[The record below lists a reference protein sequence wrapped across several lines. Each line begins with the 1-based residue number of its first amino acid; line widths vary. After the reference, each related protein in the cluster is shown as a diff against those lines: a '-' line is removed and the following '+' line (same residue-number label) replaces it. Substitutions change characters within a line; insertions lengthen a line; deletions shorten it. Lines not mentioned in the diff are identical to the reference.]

1 MKNTLYTLILALILA
16 GCYKDEGNYEYNFG
30 NMNEINLDSI
40 TFTPQS
46 YESLSG
52 TMIEIR
58 QPMEDTL
65 VQRVSVDLRQTL
77 YTDYSKLDFLWIRNF
92 TDRNSFG
99 ELMPVC
105 DSVHT
110 AGYVDLTFPP
120 LESRT
125 YSLRLIITDRQT
137 ELQYFKSLSVK
148 TRPIYKNS
156 LFVLHG
162 KEPGERRLGNI
173 EVVGTIAN
181 ITTDAYKA
189 LNPESTKNPFANTFM
204 LDFTAGINSGVSAD
218 DSRYFRTLCAFHE
231 DGTANV
237 WEPHG
242 LTQKFRAVPA
252 YVFLPK
258 WGAVMPKRII
268 GLGDPVAMQDFR
280 MLIDRNGRYYVAG
293 SYFNFIPYDNKLS
306 SDIGHQSDFIAAMGT
321 IMSNYYIIWDS
332 KNNRFLY
339 QAKVHNMNGYSGES
353 KGRTAANATA
363 MPPLLD
369 ACVDFSTLPEGYSP
383 VGKRA
388 VYAYISSMGYEYNAS
403 HPFFIFLD
411 EKTGEYYLYDLKP
424 QTGDKD
430 SEEARIH
437 TRAKADDPGRWLIQR
452 ASATDPAFSITARK
466 LPSLTPGDYSSSI
479 CYSFSF
485 STNYIFF
492 IDQTGRTVYRYNTMN
507 DELYTVYESPQDYT
521 VTQIKFHS
529 TFASEFQKEQGRY
542 LSIALDNGKNGA
554 VTEVKL
560 DNTGDLDDTYPVVL
574 YEGTATEKFG
584 TIQDMQYVHEY
595 LND

>member
-1 MKNTLYTLILALILA
+1 MKNTLYTLILALFLT
-16 GCYKDEGNYEYNFG
+16 GCYKDKGNYEYDFE
-30 NMNEINLDSI
+30 NMNEIDLDSI

-52 TMIEIR
+52 TVIEIR
-58 QPMEDTL
+58 QPMKDTL
-65 VQRVSVDLRQTL
+65 EQRVSVNLQQTI

-99 ELMPVC
+99 ELTPVH
-105 DSVHT
+105 DSIRT
-110 AGYVDLTFPP
+110 EGYVDLTFPP
-120 LESRT
+120 LEART

-137 ELQYFKSLSVK
+137 GLQYFKSLSVK

-162 KEPGERRLGNI
+162 KEAGKRRLGNVEI
-173 EVVGTIAN
+173 VGNNANVTI
-181 ITTDAYKA
+181 DAYQA

-204 LDFTAGINSGVSAD
+204 LDFTAGINSGMSAGD
-218 DSRYFRTLCAFHE
+218 ERYFRTLCAFHE

-258 WGAVMPKRII
+258 WGAVLPKRII
-268 GLGDPVAMQDFR
+268 GLGNPTAMQDFR

-306 SDIGHQSDFIAAMGT
+306 SDIGHQSDFMAAMGT
-321 IMSNYYIIWDS
+321 IMENYYVIWDS

-339 QAKVHNMNGYSGES
+339 QSKVHNMNGYAGES

-383 VGKRA
+383 AGKRA
-388 VYAYISSMGYEYNAS
+388 VYAYISSMGYDYSAS

-411 EKTGEYYLYDLKP
+411 ENTGEYYLYDLKP
-424 QTGDKD
+424 QTGDKN
-430 SEEARIH
+430 SEEAR
-437 TRAKADDPGRWLIQR
+437 TKPGDRSRWLIKR
-452 ASATDPAFSITARK
+452 VSETDPAFSIAARK
-466 LPSLTPGDYSSSI
+466 LPSLTPGDYASSI
-479 CYSFSF
+479 CYSFYY

-507 DELYTVYESPQDYT
+507 DELYTVYESPQNYT

-529 TFASEFQKEQGRY
+529 TFASELQKEQGRY
-542 LSIALDNGKNGA
+542 LSIALYNGTNGA
-554 VTEVKL
+554 VTEVRL
-560 DNTGDLDDTYPVVL
+560 DNTGDVDDTYPIVL
-574 YEGTATEKFG
+574 YEGTETEKFDI
-584 TIQDMQYVHEY
+584 IQDMQFVHEY